1 MSLLDLVPGR
11 LVIQLLYFLPVPG
24 FTLRLASIIHRQ
36 YPVTTDN
43 DCIFI
48 QAFGRN
54 TWTDEQLL
62 GALKDNQAQRAT
74 NPMMVLRRDGFD
86 PGQSNRDLARTA
98 WALFLNRPVN
108 IFAQWEVAYAMW
120 AENPT
125 VFDKLLGDTGLM
137 HVLWPRGSYYPT
149 WMVKQDSIELA
160 DELNLSH
167 PIELA
172 HPDMVVRAT
181 AILWRLGV
189 RPSLRVVPIA
199 YDFKSVQPWTRSI
212 RQWWLR
218 NLLGHIHHILHR
230 WVWLIPPRPP
240 RSSV

>member
-1 MSLLDLVPGR
+1 MSMIDLVPGR
-11 LVIQLLYFLPVPG
+11 LVMQLLYFLPIPG
-24 FTLRLASIIHRQ
+24 LTLKLAHVIHRQ
-36 YPVTTDN
+36 YPVISDN

-62 GALKDNQAQRAT
+62 GFLKDNQARRSNDPMRA
-74 NPMMVLRRDGFD
+74 LQRDGFD
-86 PGQSNRDLARTA
+86 PGRSNRDLARIA
-98 WALFLNRPVN
+98 WMLFLNRPVN

-120 AENPT
+120 EENPT
-125 VFDKLLGDTGLM
+125 VYDKLLGGTGLM

-149 WMVKQDSIELA
+149 WIVKQDSIGLAAELG
-160 DELNLSH
+160 LMH

-172 HPDMVVRAT
+172 HPDMVARAT

-199 YDFKSVQPWTRSI
+199 YDPKSVQPWTRSK
-212 RQWWLR
+212 RHWWLR
-218 NLLGHIHHILHR
+218 NLLGHVHHILHR
-230 WVWLIPPRPP
+230 WVRFVPPRPP